1 MTRTEWITKCNSWK
15 NKWKVIQPYH
25 LMNAD
30 EIDMYAIFD
39 SINKYSGNSTI
50 ASDAG
55 SSYYISGVAL
65 TANPQ
70 QRFIMSTSQADMG
83 WALPGS
89 IGIALASNKQ
99 VISVT
104 GDGSFMSNM
113 QELAVVRQH
122 QLNIKFIILNNGGY
136 SCIRNTQNKYYDG
149 RVYGTSTESG
159 VWFPSMGDVAQT
171 FELGYYRIN
180 TVSELSILENVLRTP
195 TPAIIDIK
203 CNSNQEIL
211 PAQGLKNGKQAG
223 LHDMV
228 PFLSD
233 EELSE
238 EMIVKYE

>member
-1 MTRTEWITKCNSWK
+1 MNRQEWVAQCNAWK
-15 NKWKVIQPYH
+15 NKWKVIQPHH
-25 LMNAD
+25 LV
-30 EIDMYAIFD
+30 ETGEVDMYAIFD
-39 SINKYSGNSTI
+39 AVNKYGGNSTI

-65 TANPQ
+65 NAKPG
-70 QRFIMSTSQADMG
+70 QRFITSISQADMG

-99 VISVT
+99 VISIT

-149 RVYGTSTESG
+149 RVYGTNTETG
-159 VWFPSMGDVAQT
+159 VWFPSFEDVART
-171 FELGYYRIN
+171 FELGYCRID
-180 TVSELSILENVLRTP
+180 TVAELAVLEKVLSISG
-195 TPAIIDIK
+195 PAIIDIK

-211 PAQGLKNGKQAG
+211 PAQGLKNGVQAG

-233 EELSE
+233 EELSK